1 MEYRSK
7 AYTVF
12 TVFNT
17 LFLGFCAFV
26 CIAPLINTLA
36 VSFSSPWAAA
46 SGAIGFWPVGFTT
59 DAYEETLKNNNFVR
73 ALLVGIIRTMLGTVV
88 SMTVMIMAAY
98 ALAKEEVEFKGRTFY
113 MWVFVFTMLFSA
125 GLVPNY
131 MLIQRLKLINTIWA
145 LVLPHAISVFYLILI
160 MNFFKVSVPKAL
172 MEAAYMDGAG
182 HFTTL
187 LKIYLPIAIP
197 SVATVGLFVMVN
209 NWNSWFDGM
218 IYITNPRNYPMAT
231 FLYTVVVQG
240 DFNVLG
246 LDAED
251 IAKLSN
257 RTLKAS
263 QVFLGAIPIL
273 LVYPFLQRYF
283 VSGIVMGSVKE

>member
-1 MEYRSK
+1 
-7 AYTVF
+7 
-12 TVFNT
+12 
-17 LFLGFCAFV
+17 
-26 CIAPLINTLA
+26 
-36 VSFSSPWAAA
+36 
-46 SGAIGFWPVGFTT
+46 
-59 DAYEETLKNNNFVR
+59 
-73 ALLVGIIRTMLGTVV
+73 
-88 SMTVMIMAAY
+88 
-98 ALAKEEVEFKGRTFY
+98 
-113 MWVFVFTMLFSA
+113 
-125 GLVPNY
+125 
-131 MLIQRLKLINTIWA
+131 
-145 LVLPHAISVFYLILI
+145 
-160 MNFFKVSVPKAL
+160 

-197 SVATVGLFVMVN
+197 SIATVGLFVMVT